1 MLKPRSPQHSF
12 LDTDQLAASLLPP
25 DSFYRQFRE
34 LVWPLIQDEDFES
47 LYCLDNGRPAI
58 SPKLLAMTLILQF
71 HENLSDREMEAA
83 CQYDLRLKYALGL
96 GIDERPFDHS
106 SLGDFRDRLLK
117 HQQEKAIF
125 DRILETLI
133 AQGLIEKDEPQRID
147 ATHVIADI
155 AIPSVITLVKKGI
168 YEILKPLKKRHG
180 KVFQQLAT
188 EIDLTKYAKEK
199 VNQNGPGKIDPEKR
213 TRWLLDVVNDARKVL
228 DHARHIR
235 RDPILTRRVQMLAR
249 ILRENMEEDNTG
261 NLKERAYKDKP
272 KDMLASPV
280 DPDARYGVKSPTK
293 RFTGYKANITET
305 IGSRFITSIQTIPG
319 NRPDGQTMIAAITGQ
334 ERFGLLPP
342 KVIGDTAYG
351 NGDYRRA
358 LKEKDIQL
366 VAPLRAKSQRSQAVL
381 PRRLFHYDEATETIT
396 CPAGAIARLDYLNP
410 RSGIKMFH
418 FPKAKCGRCPY
429 QSRCTHAE
437 EGRRTISLRAADREL
452 MEAEKYNQTE
462 QFKADIRLRQ
472 PIEGKISE
480 LKRYHGLTRTRYRGL
495 NKVSLQC
502 YFTAAAV
509 NLKRWVKLL
518 MRAGPLLGTV
528 AA

>member
-1 MLKPRSPQHSF
+1 MLKERSPQQSF
-12 LDTDQLAASLLPP
+12 LDTEAIAEPLLPP
-25 DSFYRQFRE
+25 DSFYRQFRQ
-34 LVWPLIQDEDFES
+34 LVWPLIQDKDFAS
-47 LYCLDNGRPAI
+47 LYCTDNGRPAI
-58 SPKLLAMTLILQF
+58 SPALLAQATILQF

-117 HQQEKAIF
+117 HQKEKEIF
-125 DRILETLI
+125 DLILAKLVE
-133 AQGLIEKDEPQRID
+133 AGLIEKDEPQRID

-155 AIPSVITLVKKGI
+155 AIPSVITLVKKGV

-180 KVFQQLAT
+180 EVFQKLAT
-188 EIDLTKYAKEK
+188 EIDLTSYVKEK

-213 TRWLLDVVNDARKVL
+213 TRWLLDVVNDAHRVL
-228 DHARHIR
+228 DHTRHIGG
-235 RDPILTRRVQMLAR
+235 DPILTRRVQMLRR
-249 ILRENMEEDNTG
+249 ILRENMEEDAAG
-261 NLKERAYKDKP
+261 NPKERAYKDKP

-319 NRPDGQTMIAAITGQ
+319 NRPDGETMIAAITGQ

-342 KVIGDTAYG
+342 KVIGDTAYS
-351 NGDYRRA
+351 NGAYRQA
-358 LKEKDIQL
+358 LKEKNIQL

-381 PRRLFHYDEATETIT
+381 PRRLFHYDEETETIR
-396 CPAGAIARLDYLNP
+396 CPAGAIARMDYLNP

-418 FPKAKCGRCPY
+418 FPKSKCGHCVY

-437 EGRRTISLRAADREL
+437 EGRRTISLRVSDREL
-452 MEAEKYNQTE
+452 MEAEKYNLTE

-518 MRAGPLLGTV
+518 LRAGPP
-528 AA
+528 AAAVMA